1 MIKRTSLWAATV
13 TAMALNAAAWG
24 QQLAETNTP
33 VSTPPGN
40 TNPASTADGLAQW
53 QHWPDSDIHPN
64 DGVVFG
70 VAVDPTTGDL
80 FIVHKNSPNTW
91 GGPAEIYKSTDQART
106 FSKANNTIIGSS
118 LSAYHYN
125 FDSTGRRMA
134 FFLVGSPASGGMSID
149 GGVNWTP
156 FAVDPK
162 KRGFEGGVVDW
173 DDTGKTCLAVCHESP
188 TVALSH
194 DAGATWQEL
203 DGFTSPVGIF
213 DSRTL
218 VVGGAQDHSL
228 QRSTDG
234 GATWTKVGD
243 APVTIR
249 KIESIVNFK
258 GVGYLATPQGL
269 LASKDKGATWQPYGN
284 PVDISGPSKKF
295 RPQGPFFGAD
305 EKHIVLVGTDGVF
318 QTKDG
323 GEHWSKAAPF
333 PAEILAHKP
342 AFEESFAW
350 DPVHNIVYACVR
362 QVPALSCRLPPQN

>member
-1 MIKRTSLWAATV
+1 MAAV
-13 TAMALNAAAWG
+13 LVLSAMAHGQDTSTTNAPTA
-24 QQLAETNTP
+24 T
-33 VSTPPGN
+33 SPGA
-40 TNPASTADGLAQW
+40 PATADGLAQW
-53 QHWPDSDIHPN
+53 QHWPDSDIHPS

-70 VAVDPTTGDL
+70 VAVDRTTGDL
-80 FIVHKNSPNTW
+80 FTVHKNSPNTW

-106 FSKANNTIIGSS
+106 FTKATNTIIGSS

-125 FDSTGRRMA
+125 FDSTGKRIA

-149 GGVNWTP
+149 GGVTWTP
-156 FAVDPK
+156 FGVDPK

-194 DAGATWQEL
+194 DAGVTWQEL

-213 DSRTL
+213 DSKTL
-218 VVGGAQDHSL
+218 IVGNATDHSL

-249 KIESIVNFK
+249 KIESIVTFN
-258 GVGYLATPQGL
+258 GVGYLITPQGL
-269 LASKDKGATWQPYGN
+269 LASKDKGATWQPYGK
-284 PVDISGPSKKF
+284 PVNISGTQNKF

-305 EKHIVLVGTDGVF
+305 EKHIVLAGTDGVF
-318 QTKDG
+318 QTEDG
-323 GEHWSKAAPF
+323 GEHWIKVASF
-333 PAEILAHKP
+333 PAEVSAHKP
-342 AFEESFAW
+342 AFEESFAR
-350 DPVHNIVYACVR
+350 DPVHNIIYACVR
-362 QVPALSCRLPPQN
+362 QVPALYCQIPVRSAP